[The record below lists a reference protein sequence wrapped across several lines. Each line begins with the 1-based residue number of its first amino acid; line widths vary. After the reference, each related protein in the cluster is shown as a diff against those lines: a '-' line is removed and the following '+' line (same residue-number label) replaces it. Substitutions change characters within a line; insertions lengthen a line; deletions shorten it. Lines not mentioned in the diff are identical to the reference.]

1 MVSRVRET
9 KATGAVE
16 LDSQFATD
24 GDNGAGCNGN
34 TGPTCVR
41 GAHNSRRLL
50 LRFQQWGW
58 GAEDSTT
65 YQLDRWSHHA
75 GVLNAKAAVTNE

>member
-1 MVSRVRET
+1 MDERD
-9 KATGAVE
+9 E
-16 LDSQFATD
+16 LLLQLAEDAK
-24 GDNGAGCNGN
+24 
-34 TGPTCVR
+34 

-50 LRFQQWGW
+50 LGLQQWGW